1 MSETFTNIDNSSELA
16 NSLFTTL
23 TSEITVPSIP
33 DLSGPNYTITPD
45 TDSDLY
51 QDIVGA
57 TLAEL
62 TTAELDGT
70 GAFDVMMQAMDKHI
84 QREFRDGRITGT
96 QYAEV
101 YVGVTNQVIQNAT
114 QFVLQKDQAR
124 WQAITAQM
132 QARIAEIQATQAL
145 IELEKTKFETIT
157 QAFQMNLTAAQYG
170 LTKMNIAQ
178 AEAQHDGIVADNAIK
193 QFQRNYLQPAEL
205 ALQHYERTAVK
216 PSEVAINQF
225 QVDRIMPA
233 TAAVTEYQNRVLQPL
248 EADIQTL
255 QRDRVVPAQAGIQE
269 YQLNDILPIEKALQQ
284 YNLNVRQPA
293 EVENINE
300 QMETQ
305 RAQTQDLRSD
315 GLTPVT
321 GILGEQKRNLTVD
334 ADTKDYN
341 LDNMMPQQLELLI
354 RQVALTGEQTEAE
367 RAKTLDTRTDGST
380 VEGSVGKQKD
390 LYDQQIDS
398 FVKDAQHKAAKMYLD
413 GWITQK
419 TLDEGL
425 LAPTQL
431 TNNEINAVIAS
442 VRTNN
447 NL

>member
-1 MSETFTNIDNSSELA
+1 MSETFTNIDNSSALA

-23 TSEITVPSIP
+23 TSDVSIP
-33 DLSGPNYTITPD
+33 AVPDLNDPIYSITPD
-45 TDSDLY
+45 ESSELY
-51 QDIVGA
+51 TTITGA
-57 TLAEL
+57 TLPEL
-62 TTAELDGT
+62 TTNAIDGT
-70 GAFDVMMQAMDKHI
+70 GAFDVLMSAMDKHLDR
-84 QREFRDGRITGT
+84 QFDKGRITGS
-96 QYAEV
+96 QYAEA
-101 YVGVTNQVIQNAT
+101 YTAITTQVLGNAT

-145 IELEKTKFETIT
+145 IELEKVKFETIT
-157 QAFQMNLTAAQYG
+157 EAFNMNLTAANYG

-178 AEAQHDGIVADNAIK
+178 AEAQHDALTADVAIK
-193 QFQRNYLQPAEL
+193 QFQRNYMMPAEL
-205 ALQHYERTAVK
+205 ALSHYERTAVK

-248 EADIQTL
+248 EAQIQEL
-255 QRDRVVPAQAGIQE
+255 QRDRVIPAQAGIE
-269 YQLNDILPIEKALQQ
+269 EFRLNDLLPIEKGLQQ
-284 YNLNVRQPA
+284 YNLNIRQPA
-293 EVENINE
+293 EVELINE

-305 RAQTQDLRSD
+305 RGNTLDLRSD

-321 GILGEQKRNLTVD
+321 GLVGEQKRNLTLD
-334 ADTKDYN
+334 WQTKDYT

-398 FVKDAQHKAAKMYLD
+398 FIKDAQHKVAKMYLD

-431 TNNEINAVIAS
+431 TNNEINAVIS
-442 VRTNN
+442 STRTNN